1 MVTSASTCN
10 NTPSS
15 LLSTET
21 WVPRLQVLRRLD
33 RLRLCLFFMT
43 ASRVGRGLCCYK
55 LMVVEPTP
63 ARRCLSW
70 SLAHTSSY
78 RSKTRI
84 FSAGP
89 HIASRAFS
97 DSTVPPHG
105 QIMWYI
111 NCWASTITT
120 SGSWSWACL
129 TPSLSTSGAL
139 FPLRRQPYSSTSDGG
154 TAHSSYS
161 NIGMSSISRCWPTI
175 KSRRN
180 IDSRSK
186 TTLSP
191 ILTPFFR
198 CSMVFTGD
206 VSFA

>member
-1 MVTSASTCN
+1 MVTSASTCK

-21 WVPRLQVLRRLD
+21 WGPRLQVLRRLN

-55 LMVVEPTP
+55 LKVEEPTP
-63 ARRCLSW
+63 ARRCISW
-70 SLAHTSSY
+70 SLADTSSY
-78 RSKTRI
+78 RSKTKI

-105 QIMWYI
+105 QITWYI
-111 NCWASTITT
+111 NSWATSTITT
-120 SGSWSWACL
+120 SGSWSL

-139 FPLRRQPYSSTSDGG
+139 LPLRRQLYSSTSDGG
-154 TAHSSYS
+154 TAHSSYP
-161 NIGMSSISRCWPTI
+161 NISMSSISRCWPTI
-175 KSRRN
+175 KSRRGCELW
-180 IDSRSK
+180 I
-186 TTLSP
+186 
-191 ILTPFFR
+191 
-198 CSMVFTGD
+198 
-206 VSFA
+206 